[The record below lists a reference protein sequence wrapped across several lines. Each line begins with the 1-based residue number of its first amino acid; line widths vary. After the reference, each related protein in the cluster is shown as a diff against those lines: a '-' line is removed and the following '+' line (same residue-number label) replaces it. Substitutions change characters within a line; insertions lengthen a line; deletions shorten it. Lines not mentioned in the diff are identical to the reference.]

1 MRVSNISYCKNG
13 KWVNVKACP
22 ATFVIQHLFV
32 LILFHLSLKHSISK
46 MLNSRKVTRPE
57 NEQYIIYLLI
67 FTPESPFWWFDK
79 SYFRNRNVI
88 DIKLFPFARIVTQ
101 SKLYFVLVKILFPNS
116 HKVSCLV
123 LRKLT
128 ARLMLHFIGST
139 CRLSAASSNL
149 RQLKWLDM
157 IIGSR
162 ACLRIALNRSGLRTL
177 RLQMLLPTLQSG
189 LSEGSFRI
197 CFVASKLFVPSR
209 E

>member
-1 MRVSNISYCKNG
+1 MQYC
-13 KWVNVKACP
+13 
-22 ATFVIQHLFV
+22 
-32 LILFHLSLKHSISK
+32 
-46 MLNSRKVTRPE
+46 
-57 NEQYIIYLLI
+57 LLI
-67 FTPESPFWWFDK
+67 FTLESPFWWFDK

-88 DIKLFPFARIVTQ
+88 DIKLFPFARIMTQ
-101 SKLYFVLVKILFPNS
+101 SKLYFVSVKILFLNS

-139 CRLSAASSNL
+139 WRLSAASSNL

-189 LSEGSFRI
+189 LSEGSIHI
-197 CFVASKLFVPSR
+197 CFVASKLFIPSR

>member
-88 DIKLFPFARIVTQ
+88 DIKLFPFARIMTQ
-101 SKLYFVLVKILFPNS
+101 SKLYFVSVKILFLNS

>member
-1 MRVSNISYCKNG
+1 MSKCKSLSSYFCYTASFCPNFISSF
-13 KWVNVKACP
+13 P
-22 ATFVIQHLFV
+22 
-32 LILFHLSLKHSISK
+32 KHSISK
-46 MLNSRKVTRPE
+46 MLNSRKVSRPE
-57 NEQYIIYLLI
+57 NEQYNIYLLI

-88 DIKLFPFARIVTQ
+88 DIKLFPFARIMTQ
-101 SKLYFVLVKILFPNS
+101 SKLYFVSVKILFLNS

-197 CFVASKLFVPSR
+197 CSIASKLFVPSR

>member
-1 MRVSNISYCKNG
+1 MSKWKSLSSY
-13 KWVNVKACP
+13 
-22 ATFVIQHLFV
+22 FVIQHLFV
-32 LILFHLSLKHSISK
+32 LILFSSFPKHSISK
-46 MLNSRKVTRPE
+46 LLNSRKVTRPE
-57 NEQYIIYLLI
+57 NEQYNICLLI
-67 FTPESPFWWFDK
+67 FTLESPFWWFDK
-79 SYFRNRNVI
+79 NYFRNRNVI

-139 CRLSAASSNL
+139 WRFSAASSNL

-189 LSEGSFRI
+189 LSEGSIRI
-197 CFVASKLFVPSR
+197 CFVASKLFIPSR

>member
-1 MRVSNISYCKNG
+1 MSKCKSLSSYFCYTASFCPNFISSF
-13 KWVNVKACP
+13 P
-22 ATFVIQHLFV
+22 
-32 LILFHLSLKHSISK
+32 KHSISK

-101 SKLYFVLVKILFPNS
+101 SKLYFVSVKILFLNS

-139 CRLSAASSNL
+139 WRLSAASSNL

>member
-1 MRVSNISYCKNG
+1 MLKS
-13 KWVNVKACP
+13 WNVTK
-22 ATFVIQHLFV
+22 
-32 LILFHLSLKHSISK
+32 
-46 MLNSRKVTRPE
+46 PE
-57 NEQYIIYLLI
+57 NEQYNICLLI
-67 FTPESPFWWFDK
+67 FTLESPFWWFDK
-79 SYFRNRNVI
+79 NYFRNRNVI

-139 CRLSAASSNL
+139 WRLSAASSNL

-189 LSEGSFRI
+189 LSEGSIHI